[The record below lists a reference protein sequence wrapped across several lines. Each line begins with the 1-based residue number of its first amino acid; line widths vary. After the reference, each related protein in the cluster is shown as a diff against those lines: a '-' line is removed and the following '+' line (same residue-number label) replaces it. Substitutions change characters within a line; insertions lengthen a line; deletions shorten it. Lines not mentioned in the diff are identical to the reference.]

1 MAQLFCGV
9 ASSCVGGCTALPM
22 SALALGLQPCA
33 VKAAA
38 HSHCWVADLS
48 VGGNLGTELKDHICD
63 QATKTQ
69 QPCG

>member
-22 SALALGLQPCA
+22 SALTLGLQPCA

-38 HSHCWVADLS
+38 LSHCWVADLS
-48 VGGNLGTELKDHICD
+48 VGGNLGTALKDHICD